1 MPLNFETIKTNLY
14 SWATTNSGGASVIFL
29 NENAPRPAQP
39 YMTLFLSSLNQIGE
53 DYTPESDVNGLVDM
67 VGDREFTLQIQ
78 TYGGDCITRLENLR
92 SSLQMQTVLDTL
104 RANGIVFVN
113 HFGINDLT
121 ELLDSRFEK
130 RGAMDVLFRIGQNYT
145 DNLGLVETIEVEE
158 VYQDA
163 GGTVVYDRTITIP

>member
-1 MPLNFETIKTNLY
+1 MSLDFETIKTDLY
-14 SWATTNSGGASVIFL
+14 DWALANCPGCSVIFL

-39 YMTLFLSSLNQIGE
+39 YVTLFLSTLNQIGE
-53 DYTPESDVNGLVDM
+53 DYTPGPDTNGLVDM

-92 SSLQMQTVLDTL
+92 SSLQMQSVLDTL
-104 RANGIVFVN
+104 RANGIVFVH
-113 HFGINDLT
+113 HFPINDTT

-130 RGAMDVLFRIGQNYT
+130 RGAMDVLFRIGQDYA
-145 DNLGLVETIEVEE
+145 DNLGLIETVEVEE

-163 GGTVVYDRTITIP
+163 SGSVVYDHTITIP

>member
-14 SWATTNSGGASVIFL
+14 SWALANCPGCSVIFL

-39 YMTLFLSSLNQIGE
+39 YVTLFLSSLNQIGE
-53 DYTPESDVNGLVDM
+53 DYTPESDINGMVDM

-92 SSLQMQTVLDTL
+92 SSLQKQTVLDTL

-145 DNLGLVETIEVEE
+145 DNLGFVETIEVEE
-158 VYQDA
+158 IYQDA

>member
-14 SWATTNSGGASVIFL
+14 NWALANCPGCSVVFL

-39 YMTLFLSSLNQIGE
+39 YATLFLNSLNQVGE
-53 DYTPESDVNGLVDM
+53 DYTPRADSHGFVDV

-78 TYGGDCITRLENLR
+78 TYGSDCITRLENLR
-92 SSLQMQTVLDTL
+92 SSLQMQTVLDGL
-104 RANGIVFVN
+104 RVNGIVFIH
-113 HFGINDLT
+113 HFGINDTT

-130 RGAMDVLFRIGQNYT
+130 RAAMDVIFRMGQDYP
-145 DNLGLVETIEVEE
+145 DNLGLIESVEIEE

-163 GGTVVYDRTITIP
+163 GESVVYDHTIAIP

>member
-14 SWATTNSGGASVIFL
+14 SWATANSGGASVIFL

-39 YMTLFLSSLNQIGE
+39 YVTLFLSSLNQIGE
-53 DYTPESDVNGLVDM
+53 DYTPESDVNGLIDM

-113 HFGINDLT
+113 HFAISDVT

-130 RGAMDVLFRIGQNYT
+130 RAAMDVLFRIGQNYT
-145 DNLGLVETIEVEE
+145 DNLGLIQTVQVEE
-158 VYQDA
+158 IYQDA
-163 GGTVVYDRTITIP
+163 GGSVVYDSTITIP

>member
-1 MPLNFETIKTNLY
+1 MPLDFETVKTNLY
-14 SWATTNSGGASVIFL
+14 AWALANSPGCSVIFL

-39 YMTLFLSSLNQIGE
+39 YVTLLLSPLNQIGE
-53 DYTPESDVNGLVDM
+53 DYTPKADASGLVDM

-92 SSLQMQTVLDTL
+92 SSLQKQTVLDSL

-113 HFGINDLT
+113 HFGINDTT

-130 RGAMDVLFRIGQNYT
+130 RAAMDVLFRIGQDYQ
-145 DNLGLVETIEVEE
+145 DNLGLIETVEVEE
-158 VYQDA
+158 IYQDA
-163 GGTVVYDRTITIP
+163 SGSVVYDHTTTIP

>member
-1 MPLNFETIKTNLY
+1 MPLNFETIKTSLY
-14 SWATTNSGGASVIFL
+14 SWATANSGGASVIFL

-39 YMTLFLSSLNQIGE
+39 YVTLFLSSLNQIGE

-158 VYQDA
+158 IYQDA

>member
-14 SWATTNSGGASVIFL
+14 SWATANSGGASVIFL

-39 YMTLFLSSLNQIGE
+39 YVTLFLSSLNQIGE

-78 TYGGDCITRLENLR
+78 TYGSDCITRLENLR

>member
-14 SWATTNSGGASVIFL
+14 AWALTNCPGCSVIFL

-39 YMTLFLSSLNQIGE
+39 YVTLFLSTMNQIGE
-53 DYTPESDVNGLVDM
+53 DYTPEVDVNGLVDM

-78 TYGGDCITRLENLR
+78 TYGGDCITCLENLR

-113 HFGINDLT
+113 HFAISDVT

-130 RGAMDVLFRIGQNYT
+130 RAAMDVLLRIGQDYT
-145 DNLGLVETIEVEE
+145 DNLGLIQTVQVEE
-158 VYQDA
+158 IYQDA
-163 GGTVVYDRTITIP
+163 GGSVVYDHTITIP

>member
-1 MPLNFETIKTNLY
+1 MPLNFETVKTNLY
-14 SWATTNSGGASVIFL
+14 DWVLANCPGCSVIFL

-39 YMTLFLSSLNQIGE
+39 YVTLFLSSMNQIGE
-53 DYTPESDVNGLVDM
+53 DYTPEADINGLVDM

-104 RANGIVFVN
+104 RTNGIVFVN
-113 HFGINDLT
+113 HFPINDTT
-121 ELLDSRFEK
+121 ELLDSRFET
-130 RGAMDVLFRIGQNYT
+130 RAAMDVLFRIGQDYQ
-145 DNLGLVETIEVEE
+145 DNLGLIETVEVEE

-163 GGTVVYDRTITIP
+163 SGNVVYDHTTTIP

>member
-14 SWATTNSGGASVIFL
+14 SWATANSGGASVIFL
-29 NENAPRPAQP
+29 NENAPRPSQP
-39 YMTLFLSSLNQIGE
+39 YVTLFLSSLNQIGE

-113 HFGINDLT
+113 HFAISDVT

-130 RGAMDVLFRIGQNYT
+130 RAAMDVLFRIGQNYI
-145 DNLGLVETIEVEE
+145 DNLGLIQTVQVEE
-158 VYQDA
+158 IYQDA
-163 GGTVVYDRTITIP
+163 GGSVVYDHTITIP

>member
-14 SWATTNSGGASVIFL
+14 SWATANSGGASVIFL

-39 YMTLFLSSLNQIGE
+39 YVTLFLSSLTQIGE

-113 HFGINDLT
+113 HFAISDVT

-130 RGAMDVLFRIGQNYT
+130 RAAMDVLFRIGQNYT
-145 DNLGLVETIEVEE
+145 DNLGLIQTVQVEE
-158 VYQDA
+158 IYQDA
-163 GGTVVYDRTITIP
+163 GGSVVYDNTITIP

>member
-14 SWATTNSGGASVIFL
+14 SWVTANSGGASVIFL

-39 YMTLFLSSLNQIGE
+39 YVTLFLSSLNQIGE
-53 DYTPESDVNGLVDM
+53 DYTPKSDVNGLVDM

-130 RGAMDVLFRIGQNYT
+130 RGAMDILFRIGQSYT

-158 VYQDA
+158 IYQDA
-163 GGTVVYDRTITIP
+163 GGTVVYDHTITIP

>member
-1 MPLNFETIKTNLY
+1 MSLNFETIKTNLY
-14 SWATTNSGGASVIFL
+14 SWALANCPGCSVIFL

-39 YMTLFLSSLNQIGE
+39 YVTLFLTSLNQIGE
-53 DYTPESDVNGLVDM
+53 DYTPESDINGMVDM

-78 TYGGDCITRLENLR
+78 TYGGDCITRLEDLR
-92 SSLQMQTVLDTL
+92 SSLQKQTILDTL

-158 VYQDA
+158 IYQDA
-163 GGTVVYDRTITIP
+163 GGNVVYDHTITIP

>member
-14 SWATTNSGGASVIFL
+14 NWALANCTGCSVVFL

-39 YMTLFLSSLNQIGE
+39 YATLFLSSLNQVGE
-53 DYTPESDVNGLVDM
+53 DYTPMADSNGLVGM

-78 TYGGDCITRLENLR
+78 AYGGDCITRLENLR
-92 SSLQMQTVLDTL
+92 SSLQMQTVLDGL
-104 RANGIVFVN
+104 RANGIVFVH
-113 HFGINDLT
+113 HFGINDTT

-130 RGAMDVLFRIGQNYT
+130 RAAMDVLFRMGQDYQ
-145 DNLGLVETIEVEE
+145 DNLGLIESVEIEE

-163 GGTVVYDRTITIP
+163 GGSVVYDHTIAIP

>member
-14 SWATTNSGGASVIFL
+14 NWATANNGGASVIFL
-29 NENAPRPAQP
+29 NENAPRPAP
-39 YMTLFLSSLNQIGE
+39 SYVTLFLSSLNQIGE
-53 DYTPESDVNGLVDM
+53 DYTPRADVNGMVDM

-113 HFGINDLT
+113 HFSISDVT

-130 RGAMDVLFRIGQNYT
+130 RAAMDVLFRIGQDYT
-145 DNLGLVETIEVEE
+145 DNLGLIQTVEVEE
-158 VYQDA
+158 IYQDA
-163 GGTVVYDRTITIP
+163 SGSVVYDHTITIP

>member
-1 MPLNFETIKTNLY
+1 MSLDFETIKTNLY
-14 SWATTNSGGASVIFL
+14 SWALANCPGCSVIFL

-39 YMTLFLSSLNQIGE
+39 YVTLFLSSLNQIGE
-53 DYTPESDVNGLVDM
+53 DYTPESDISGMVDM

-92 SSLQMQTVLDTL
+92 SSLQKQTILDTL

-158 VYQDA
+158 IYQDA
-163 GGTVVYDRTITIP
+163 GGTVVYDHTITIP

>member
-1 MPLNFETIKTNLY
+1 MSLNFETIKTNLY
-14 SWATTNSGGASVIFL
+14 SWALANCPGCSVIFL

-39 YMTLFLSSLNQIGE
+39 YVTLFLTSLNQIGE
-53 DYTPESDVNGLVDM
+53 DFTPESDINGMVDM

-92 SSLQMQTVLDTL
+92 SSLQKQTVLDTL

-158 VYQDA
+158 IYQDA
-163 GGTVVYDRTITIP
+163 GGNVVYDHTITIP

>member
-1 MPLNFETIKTNLY
+1 MPLDFETIKTNLY
-14 SWATTNSGGASVIFL
+14 AWAVTNSPGCSVIFL

-39 YMTLFLSSLNQIGE
+39 YVTLLLSPLNQIGE
-53 DYTPESDVNGLVDM
+53 DFSPGADTTGLVDM

-92 SSLQMQTVLDTL
+92 SSLQKQTVLDSL

-113 HFGINDLT
+113 HFGIIDTT

-130 RGAMDVLFRIGQNYT
+130 RAAMDVLFRIGQDYQ
-145 DNLGLVETIEVEE
+145 DNVGLIETVEVEE
-158 VYQDA
+158 IYQDTS
-163 GGTVVYDRTITIP
+163 GIVVYDHTTTIP